1 MKYILLISIILNVTG
16 VVAQSPTID
25 SLKQIVALQ
34 KHDTVELNALLNL
47 SNEFLRRD
55 LSLAK
60 QYSSELIKLANN
72 PTEVKWLSAAYN
84 YLITIYQQ
92 TGKPDSSRYFL
103 ARSEAITR
111 QNASNGKIKYN
122 FNQAAGLFYKN
133 SGEYN
138 QALSYFGRAVE
149 NRKGCLGESHSDHV
163 VRETEECRTNRLFPQ
178 CCARQT
184 HPNVYPTL
192 HFIL

>member
-138 QALSYFGRAVE
+138 QALPIIALTASATSNVKSKVLEAGMQDYVTKPF
-149 NRKGCLGESHSDHV
+149 NPNDFFL
-163 VRETEECRTNRLFPQ
+163 RLKK
-178 CCARQT
+178 
-184 HPNVYPTL
+184 YL
-192 HFIL
+192 